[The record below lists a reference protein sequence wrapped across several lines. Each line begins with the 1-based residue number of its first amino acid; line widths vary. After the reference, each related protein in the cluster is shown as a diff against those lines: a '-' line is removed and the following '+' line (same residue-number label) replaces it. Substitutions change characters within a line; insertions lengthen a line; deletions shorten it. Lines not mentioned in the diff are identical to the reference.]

1 MKNFKVTAKEDNKE
15 YWISRSVAVIAY
27 IFYHDI
33 INNKLFVLADK
44 RGQGTPDFQG
54 YWNCPCGYLDFDE
67 TLSEAASREVFEE
80 TGYVID
86 PNYLQM
92 IGISDNPKKSNMQNV
107 SVKFVYKTTK
117 MPIKNNIH
125 DGGEADEVADVKWI
139 DIDNLNKFSW
149 AFDHDADIRDI
160 LSTINLNI

>member
-27 IFYHDI
+27 IFYHNI

-92 IGISDNPKKSNMQNV
+92 IGISQLP
-107 SVKFVYKTTK
+107 
-117 MPIKNNIH
+117 
-125 DGGEADEVADVKWI
+125 
-139 DIDNLNKFSW
+139 
-149 AFDHDADIRDI
+149 
-160 LSTINLNI
+160 LS